1 LNRRKRKIGSAPA
14 LGELDL
20 GRKFY
25 ERRAWVD
32 AYRSFSLADQAASLD
47 GGDLELLAM
56 SAYLLGQDD
65 EYLHT
70 LERAYHAYLDAGQ
83 RTRAIRC
90 AFWLGFRL
98 LMRSEIGRATGWLSC
113 AERLLEGAGECAER
127 GYLALPVVDRLQPD
141 ELESAYT
148 AAADAAALGERCG
161 DLELIA
167 CARHAQGRIRLR
179 QGRIQ
184 TGLALLDET
193 MIAVTSGQLS
203 PLVTGLMYCAVIA
216 GCQQVYALDRSREWT
231 AALAHWCEEQPD
243 MVPFSG
249 ICQVH
254 RAEILQLQG
263 AWPDAIEAARLAC
276 ARSKGIHQQAA
287 AAAFYQLGELHRLKG
302 EFAAAEEAYRHASEL
317 GLDPQP
323 GLAMLRLAQ
332 GRSDVAAS
340 AIRRVTS
347 TTVDRLKRM
356 SLLPAYVEIMLAA
369 GEIQNARNASCEL
382 EDVARHFH
390 TGVPDAIAAQ
400 ARGAVEL
407 AEGDARVALGSLRHA
422 FEVWQGIEAPYDAAR
437 VRVLIGLACRALG
450 DEDSAGLEFDT
461 ARLAFE
467 RLGAVPDLARIASP
481 MKSGT
486 GGQPY
491 RLTPRELQVLRLIAT
506 GQTNKVIASHLSLSE
521 KTIERHVT
529 NIFAKLDVAS
539 RAAATAFA
547 YQHKLI

>member
-1 LNRRKRKIGSAPA
+1 
-14 LGELDL
+14 
-20 GRKFY
+20 
-25 ERRAWVD
+25 
-32 AYRSFSLADQAASLD
+32 
-47 GGDLELLAM
+47 
-56 SAYLLGQDD
+56 
-65 EYLHT
+65 
-70 LERAYHAYLDAGQ
+70 
-83 RTRAIRC
+83 
-90 AFWLGFRL
+90 
-98 LMRSEIGRATGWLSC
+98 
-113 AERLLEGAGECAER
+113 
-127 GYLALPVVDRLQPD
+127 
-141 ELESAYT
+141 
-148 AAADAAALGERCG
+148 
-161 DLELIA
+161 
-167 CARHAQGRIRLR
+167 
-179 QGRIQ
+179 
-184 TGLALLDET
+184 
-193 MIAVTSGQLS
+193 
-203 PLVTGLMYCAVIA
+203 
-216 GCQQVYALDRSREWT
+216 
-231 AALAHWCEEQPD
+231 
-243 MVPFSG
+243 
-249 ICQVH
+249 
-254 RAEILQLQG
+254 
-263 AWPDAIEAARLAC
+263 
-276 ARSKGIHQQAA
+276 
-287 AAAFYQLGELHRLKG
+287 
-302 EFAAAEEAYRHASEL
+302 
-317 GLDPQP
+317 
-323 GLAMLRLAQ
+323 
-332 GRSDVAAS
+332 
-340 AIRRVTS
+340 
-347 TTVDRLKRM
+347 M